1 LIDVLTYHVV
11 PGKVLSTDLSDGLEA
26 VTVQGDVVEFTVK
39 PDKVKVNDARVTT
52 ADVEVSNG
60 VIHVINS
67 VLLPPMNNDAP
78 TYKPTPKPVKADPV
92 YAPTYRPTSGPAGG
106 IALGKRCDTSKD
118 DQCANDVPCIG
129 YLEPRDDNKGKCL
142 DEATCNPK
150 KFHCGRQN
158 IVQTAQATD
167 ALSTLVAAVIAA
179 DLVDTLSGPGPFTVF
194 APTNDAFAAL
204 GSTVDDL
211 LKPENKADLVKILT
225 YHVVEGTVLST
236 DLTEGDVETVE
247 GSDVEVTLDPIAI
260 NGAGVAIPDVLAS
273 NGVVHVIDAV
283 LIPPNDDRR
292 L

>member
-1 LIDVLTYHVV
+1 MKLLVALAAIGAASAQSIPEIAAGSPEIFSTLVAALTAADLVDVLSGDGPFTVFAPTNKAFEKLPAGTVESLLLPENKDALIDVLTYHVV

-78 TYKPTPKPVKADPV
+78 TYKPT
-92 YAPTYRPTSGPAGG
+92 SGPAGG

-167 ALSTLVAAVIAA
+167 A
-179 DLVDTLSGPGPFTVF
+179 
-194 APTNDAFAAL
+194 
-204 GSTVDDL
+204 
-211 LKPENKADLVKILT
+211 
-225 YHVVEGTVLST
+225 
-236 DLTEGDVETVE
+236 
-247 GSDVEVTLDPIAI
+247 
-260 NGAGVAIPDVLAS
+260 
-273 NGVVHVIDAV
+273 
-283 LIPPNDDRR
+283 
-292 L
+292 